1 MERLSGIDASFL
13 YFETP
18 NMHMHVVATIVFDP
32 STVPGGYSFEK
43 VRGMIES
50 RLALAKPLRRK
61 LAPTPF
67 NLNHPVWIEDRDFDL
82 DYHVRR
88 IGCPSP
94 GSEEQLADIV
104 GDIAS
109 RPLDRARPLWEVW
122 VVEGLEN
129 DHVAAVAK
137 MHHCTID
144 GVSGANFMVHFFD
157 LTPEGTERPES
168 TDVWEPDHPPTDV
181 ELILRGLVARMQR
194 PMQWAS
200 VVPMTLRALTG
211 LAFAKRG
218 KGLGMPAPL
227 RAPRTSFNVPIT
239 PHRRTAFTHL
249 SLDEVKEVK
258 KAFGTTVND
267 VVLAIC
273 AGALRK
279 YLDARNELPERS
291 LIAVVPVSVRTDE
304 EKEQVGS
311 NRVSAMFSSLAT
323 DIDDPVERLRQISAA
338 NKGAKEEHKALGADM
353 LTQWGELAAPT
364 TFSLAARVYAGLR
377 LAERHPVVHNLV
389 ISNVPG
395 PRFPLYF
402 AGAKL
407 VGLYPLGPIFDG
419 AGLNITVVSYM
430 DQLFFGL
437 IGCRELINLWDV
449 VAQIPEAFAE
459 LRKAADATV

>member
-18 NMHMHVVATIVFDP
+18 NMHMHVVAAIVFDP
-32 STVPGGYSFEK
+32 TTVPGGYSFDR
-43 VRGMIES
+43 VREMIRS
-50 RLALAKPLRRK
+50 RLHLAKALRRK
-61 LAPTPF
+61 LAPTPL
-67 NLNHPVWIEDRDFDL
+67 NLHHPVWVEDGDFDL

-88 IGCPSP
+88 IGCPAP
-94 GSEEQLADIV
+94 GSEEQLSAIV

-109 RPLDRARPLWEVW
+109 RPLDRTRPLWEVW
-122 VVEGLEN
+122 IVEGLEN
-129 DHVAAVAK
+129 GLVAAVAK

-157 LTPEGTERPES
+157 LSPEGTERPAEP
-168 TDVWEPDHPPTDV
+168 DAWEPDHRPTDV
-181 ELILRGLVARMQR
+181 ELIVRAVAARTQR
-194 PMQWAS
+194 PLQWVS
-200 VVPMTLRALTG
+200 VVPKTIRAITN
-211 LAFAKRG
+211 LALARRRVG
-218 KGLGMPAPL
+218 VGMPAPL
-227 RAPRTSFNVPIT
+227 RAPRTSFNVAIT

-249 SLDEVKEVK
+249 SLDEVKSVK
-258 KAFGTTVND
+258 NALGTTVND

-273 AGALRK
+273 SGALRK
-279 YLDARNELPERS
+279 YLDSRSELPDRS
-291 LIAVVPVSVRTDE
+291 LIAVVPVSVRTE
-304 EKEQVGS
+304 EENDVVGS
-311 NRVSAMFSSLAT
+311 NRVSAMFSTLAT
-323 DIDDPVERLRQISAA
+323 DIDDPLERLRRISEA
-338 NKGAKEEHKALGADM
+338 NKGAKEEHNAIGANM
-353 LTQWGELAAPT
+353 LTEWGELAAPT

-407 VGLYPLGPIFDG
+407 VGMYPLGPIFDG

-430 DQLFFGL
+430 DQLYFGL
-437 IGCRELINLWDV
+437 IGCRELVNPWDL

-459 LRKAADATV
+459 LRKEADALA